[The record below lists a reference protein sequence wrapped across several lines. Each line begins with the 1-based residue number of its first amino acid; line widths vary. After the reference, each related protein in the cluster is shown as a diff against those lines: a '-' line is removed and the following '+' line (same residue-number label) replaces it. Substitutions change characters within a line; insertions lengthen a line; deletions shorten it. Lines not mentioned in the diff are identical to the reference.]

1 MNRKKILHLSLTKSI
16 GGIAS
21 FQKNLLNH
29 TDSNAVVFEFVTT
42 YPDSAFLP
50 FLQEKHVKIHRLPP
64 QKTVLPYCWSLYRL
78 LKEEQYTAVHIHK
91 NSCAN
96 PMAFLVCRMAGV
108 KQVIAHSHNTAS
120 VGGRMADL
128 FHFLFRPLVRRLST
142 HKLACSTDAAMWL
155 YGKKYCQKNDAVQ
168 IIKNGIDTKLF
179 SYNEKVRQEV
189 RAEFGWERRLVLGH
203 VGNFIP
209 QKNHFFLVD
218 LISEITQS
226 EKAAIL
232 LLFGRGDA
240 MERVREYAIQK
251 GVAEHI
257 EFMGARTDIA
267 RFYQAMDLFLFP
279 SFHEGLPIAGV
290 EAQTADLPCLFSD
303 AVTKEI
309 MITDRAVSLSLDAG
323 VSEWAKRAVS
333 LAKTQERRNES
344 EKIIAA
350 GYDAAEMGKRMERI
364 YGQQSCHQS
373 HP

>member
-1 MNRKKILHLSLTKSI
+1 
-16 GGIAS
+16 
-21 FQKNLLNH
+21 
-29 TDSNAVVFEFVTT
+29 
-42 YPDSAFLP
+42 
-50 FLQEKHVKIHRLPP
+50 
-64 QKTVLPYCWSLYRL
+64 
-78 LKEEQYTAVHIHK
+78 
-91 NSCAN
+91 
-96 PMAFLVCRMAGV
+96 
-108 KQVIAHSHNTAS
+108 
-120 VGGRMADL
+120 
-128 FHFLFRPLVRRLST
+128 
-142 HKLACSTDAAMWL
+142 
-155 YGKKYCQKNDAVQ
+155 
-168 IIKNGIDTKLF
+168 
-179 SYNEKVRQEV
+179 
-189 RAEFGWERRLVLGH
+189 
-203 VGNFIP
+203 
-209 QKNHFFLVD
+209 
-218 LISEITQS
+218 
-226 EKAAIL
+226 
-232 LLFGRGDA
+232 
-240 MERVREYAIQK
+240 MERVREYAVQK

-309 MITDRAVSLSLDAG
+309 MITDRAVSLPLDAG